1 MLVTGLQHGSSPVQ
15 QLKLSYKPEGYW
27 SDQHSRA
34 IAQYVSSKHHQRQH
48 PCIMPHKHF
57 VISAGIGACNLQIQG
72 AGMGQGQDSCCDD
85 RLKPRLR
92 RFMAA
97 RPPAMP
103 SFTRSLA
110 VAVAA
115 VARVA
120 ASLAPNLCRHKRPW
134 SVQHILITTSHTVF
148 NTDTTPL

>member
-1 MLVTGLQHGSSPVQ
+1 MHDVAQAVCHKCREWRLQFTSS
-15 QLKLSYKPEGYW
+15 
-27 SDQHSRA
+27 R
-34 IAQYVSSKHHQRQH
+34 
-48 PCIMPHKHF
+48 
-57 VISAGIGACNLQIQG
+57 
-72 AGMGQGQDSCCDD
+72 GMGQGQDSCWDD

-115 VARVA
+115 VARAA
-120 ASLAPNLCRHKRPW
+120 ASLAPNLQRHKEGW
-134 SVQHILITTSHTVF
+134 SMETYTV
-148 NTDTTPL
+148 NLK